1 MLDSI
6 DNLRG
11 DVAQRVQQ
19 CGSEAEI
26 EELRVEVLGRKGQVT
41 LLLRGLK
48 DLPAEERPRA
58 GERLN
63 QLRHQLEE
71 ELDTRLAV
79 VKQTAR
85 ERALIDERVDVT
97 LSGTRWEQGRTHP
110 LTLVIGD
117 NAAKADQAAAVAQ
130 RLISQDN
137 VIAMIGPD
145 ASACAIPA
153 SEIAESLKC
162 PMISPWSTNPKTTVD
177 ATSGKSKQYVFRA
190 CFIDTFQ
197 ARVLAKFVLN
207 NLNARTA
214 AVLYDVASE
223 APNGQAN
230 LFKETFEESG
240 GSVVAFETYTT
251 GDRDF
256 SAQLT
261 KIKAV
266 NPDVIFLPAYYNDV
280 PLIAQQARRLGI
292 DSQLVGSDA
301 WSSPEIIKLGG
312 ADINESYF
320 CNHYS
325 TEIATPVAQ
334 KFVSDYKAKYGMA
347 PDDVAALTYDAFGL
361 LVQAIKEAG
370 KMERQAI
377 RDALAKIQ
385 KYEGVTGTMQ
395 FAGTGDPIKS
405 AVILQIKDG
414 QFAWVANA
422 QP

>member
-1 MLDSI
+1 M
-6 DNLRG
+6 
-11 DVAQRVQQ
+11 
-19 CGSEAEI
+19 
-26 EELRVEVLGRKGQVT
+26 
-41 LLLRGLK
+41 
-48 DLPAEERPRA
+48 
-58 GERLN
+58 
-63 QLRHQLEE
+63 
-71 ELDTRLAV
+71 
-79 VKQTAR
+79 
-85 ERALIDERVDVT
+85 
-97 LSGTRWEQGRTHP
+97 
-110 LTLVIGD
+110 
-117 NAAKADQAAAVAQ
+117 AQ

>member
-1 MLDSI
+1 MKNFSLFFAA
-6 DNLRG
+6 L
-11 DVAQRVQQ
+11 
-19 CGSEAEI
+19 
-26 EELRVEVLGRKGQVT
+26 T
-41 LLLRGLK
+41 
-48 DLPAEERPRA
+48 
-58 GERLN
+58 
-63 QLRHQLEE
+63 
-71 ELDTRLAV
+71 LAV
-79 VKQTAR
+79 AVGCGGGSASAKIGLNVELTGEMPAVGASAKNAA
-85 ERALIDERVDVT
+85 EMFVNEVNKAGGLEVA
-97 LSGTRWEQGRTHP
+97 GKKHP

-261 KIKAV
+261 KIKAAD
-266 NPDVIFLPAYYNDV
+266 PDVIFLPAYYNDV
-280 PLIAQQARRLGI
+280 PLIAQQARRLGNRCAI
-292 DSQLVGSDA
+292 GRQRRVELAGD
-301 WSSPEIIKLGG
+301 
-312 ADINESYF
+312 N
-320 CNHYS
+320 
-325 TEIATPVAQ
+325 
-334 KFVSDYKAKYGMA
+334 
-347 PDDVAALTYDAFGL
+347 
-361 LVQAIKEAG
+361 QAG
-370 KMERQAI
+370 W
-377 RDALAKIQ
+377 
-385 KYEGVTGTMQ
+385 
-395 FAGTGDPIKS
+395 P
-405 AVILQIKDG
+405 
-414 QFAWVANA
+414 
-422 QP
+422 